1 MANII
6 VAGDSWSSSQ
16 LTANANDIFEGCA
29 YPAQLSVSNR
39 LRSSGHFVHE
49 AAHNGD
55 SMLRQLD
62 TLEELFSSPSK
73 RMYASVDYVVLS
85 WTEWY
90 RDTALYQFGA
100 TVPDRTQVPAL
111 PSSFLQER
119 QQVLDQVE
127 ARFLEFSSRWPDV
140 PFLHWGGQAPVCIDM
155 TKLGAQHHV
164 LYKDYAWEEF
174 EALPNNSHLY
184 GAAPSTV
191 SIRDLGKWIR
201 RVFPG
206 TSKEFA
212 NTIAVEIHQRH
223 RSLLTL
229 EPSKYFQDGGHL
241 SFYCYTPLID
251 LINAHIQG
259 IANAPDFT
267 PKTYSEFLPY
277 SDK

>member
-29 YPAQLSVSNR
+29 YPAQLSVANR

-62 TLEELFSSPSK
+62 ILEELFSSPSK

-90 RDTALYQFGA
+90 RDTALQKVA

-155 TKLGAQHHV
+155 SKLSAQHTV
-164 LYKDYAWEEF
+164 MYKDFAWEEF
-174 EALPNNSHLY
+174 EAMPNSSHLY
-184 GAAPSTV
+184 GAAPKSV
-191 SIRDLGKWIR
+191 SIRKCNKWIR

-206 TSKEFA
+206 TSKELA
-212 NTIAVEIHQRH
+212 NTIAVEINTRL
-223 RSLLTL
+223 RSLLSR
-229 EPSKYFQDGGHL
+229 EPSQYFPDGGHI
-241 SFYCYTPLID
+241 SFHCYAPLIG

-277 SDK
+277 

>member
-29 YPAQLSVSNR
+29 YPAQLSVANR

-62 TLEELFSSPSK
+62 ILEELFCSPSK

-90 RDTALYQFGA
+90 RDTALQKVA
-100 TVPDRTQVPAL
+100 TLPDRTQVPAL

-155 TKLGAQHHV
+155 SKLSAQHTV
-164 LYKDYAWEEF
+164 MYKDFAWEEF
-174 EALPNNSHLY
+174 EAMPNSSHLY
-184 GAAPSTV
+184 GAAPKSV
-191 SIRDLGKWIR
+191 SIRKCNKWIR

-206 TSKEFA
+206 TSKELA
-212 NTIAVEIHQRH
+212 NTIAVEINARY

-229 EPSKYFQDGGHL
+229 EPSQYFPDGGHI
-241 SFYCYTPLID
+241 SFHCYSPLID
-251 LINAHIQG
+251 RINAHIQG

>member
-16 LTANANDIFEGCA
+16 LTPNANDIFEGCA
-29 YPAQLSVSNR
+29 YPAQLSVANR

-49 AAHNGD
+49 AARGGD

-62 TLEELFSSPSK
+62 ILEELFSSPSK
-73 RMYASVDYVVLS
+73 RMYESVDYVVLS

-90 RDTALYQFGA
+90 RDTALQKVA
-100 TVPDRTQVPAL
+100 TLPDRTQVPAL

-119 QQVLDQVE
+119 TQVLDQVE
-127 ARFLEFSSRWPDV
+127 ARFLEFSSQWPSV
-140 PFLHWGGQAPVCIDM
+140 PFLHWGGQAPVSIDM

-164 LYKDYAWEEF
+164 LYKDYALEEWD
-174 EALPNNSHLY
+174 AAPNNSHLY
-184 GAAPSTV
+184 GAAPRTV
-191 SIRDLGKWIR
+191 SIRECTKWAE

-206 TSKEFA
+206 TSKELA

-229 EPSKYFQDGGHL
+229 DHFYDGGHL
-241 SFYCYTPLID
+241 NFHCYAPLIA
-251 LINAHIQG
+251 LVNAHIDPEEHVT
-259 IANAPDFT
+259 A
-267 PKTYSEFLPY
+267 KTYSDFAWP
-277 SDK
+277 K

>member
-29 YPAQLSVSNR
+29 YPAQLSVANR

-49 AAHNGD
+49 AARGGD

-62 TLEELFSSPSK
+62 ILEELFSSPSK

-90 RDTALYQFGA
+90 RDTALQKVA
-100 TVPDRTQVPAL
+100 TLPDRTQVPAL

-155 TKLGAQHHV
+155 SKLSAQHTV
-164 LYKDYAWEEF
+164 MYKDFAWEEF
-174 EALPNNSHLY
+174 EAMPNSSHLY
-184 GAAPSTV
+184 GAAPKSV
-191 SIRDLGKWIR
+191 SIRKCNKWIR

-206 TSKEFA
+206 TSKELA
-212 NTIAVEIHQRH
+212 NTIAVEINARY

-229 EPSKYFQDGGHL
+229 EPSQYFPDGGHI
-241 SFYCYTPLID
+241 SFHCYSPLID
-251 LINAHIQG
+251 RINAHIQG

>member
-16 LTANANDIFEGCA
+16 LTTNANDIFEGCA
-29 YPAQLSVSNR
+29 YPAQLSVANR

-49 AAHNGD
+49 AARNGD
-55 SMLRQLD
+55 SMLIQLD
-62 TLEELFSSPSK
+62 ILEELFSNACK
-73 RMYASVDYVVLS
+73 GMYASVDYVVFG

-90 RDTALYQFGA
+90 RDTALQKVT

-184 GAAPSTV
+184 GAAPRSI
-191 SIRDLGKWIR
+191 SIREMGKWIR

-206 TSKEFA
+206 TSKELA

-241 SFYCYTPLID
+241 SFYCYTPLITRV
-251 LINAHIQG
+251 NAHID
-259 IANAPDFT
+259 PEEHVT

-277 SDK
+277 